1 MDIRPAGNR
10 HLTDQ
15 QGLSRPSGIC
25 VPSSKAARR
34 KSTIAD
40 LAAVGH
46 MQHAV
51 AKPERKRPG
60 NSSSPRRTARFC
72 LIAITAGFLEPSAF
86 DYDDSNEA
94 DDPVK
99 LKRGLDERDN

>member
-10 HLTDQ
+10 TPDGSAGTEPTACYLRAELES
-15 QGLSRPSGIC
+15 GPSQI
-25 VPSSKAARR
+25 
-34 KSTIAD
+34 IAD

-51 AKPERKRPG
+51 AKPQRKRPG
-60 NSSSPRRTARFC
+60 NSSSPRRIARYC
-72 LIAITAGFLEPSAF
+72 LIAITAGFLEAAAF
-86 DYDDSNEA
+86 DYDDGNEA

-99 LKRGLDERDN
+99 FKRGLDERDN

>member
-1 MDIRPAGNR
+1 
-10 HLTDQ
+10 
-15 QGLSRPSGIC
+15 
-25 VPSSKAARR
+25 
-34 KSTIAD
+34 
-40 LAAVGH
+40 

-51 AKPERKRPG
+51 AKPQRKRPG
-60 NSSSPRRTARFC
+60 NSSSA
-72 LIAITAGFLEPSAF
+72 LIAITARFLEPSAF

>member
-1 MDIRPAGNR
+1 MDIRSAGNR
-10 HLTDQ
+10 TPDGSL
-15 QGLSRPSGIC
+15 GLSRLPAIC

-34 KSTIAD
+34 KSAMAD

-51 AKPERKRPG
+51 AKPQRKRPG

-86 DYDDSNEA
+86 DYDDGNEA

-99 LKRGLDERDN
+99 FKRGLDERDN